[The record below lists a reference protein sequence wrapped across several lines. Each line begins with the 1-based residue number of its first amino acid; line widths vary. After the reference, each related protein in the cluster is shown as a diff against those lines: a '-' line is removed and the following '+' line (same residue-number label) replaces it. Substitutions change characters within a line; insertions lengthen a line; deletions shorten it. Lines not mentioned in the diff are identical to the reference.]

1 MFFCCG
7 VESVVILGFGR
18 WAWKRCTYI
27 GANDSANWTLAT
39 PEEFEPIPRMSR
51 LVLAVYES
59 DLHNPQFIPQ
69 HGYRLNPDWVIKR
82 VTYEQTQGRAPPYI
96 IYIDHDHKEIVL
108 AIRGL
113 NLYKESDYKTLLDN
127 RLGMQMFDGGF
138 VHHGLLKSA
147 VWLLNE
153 EGETLKRLWEE
164 NGKVYD
170 MVFAGHSLG
179 SGVAALSTVIVVN
192 HRDKLGGIPREKIR
206 CYVMAP
212 ARCMS
217 LNLAVKYADVIHSI
231 ILQVHEL
238 DIYLLFLSRMISYL
252 EQLLHWKISL
262 SQSSGVDPLDSLP
275 CLLFF
280 VCLRDT
286 FIPEGRKLRDPRR
299 LYAPGRMYHIVE
311 RKFCR
316 CGRFPPEVRTAIP
329 VDGRFEHIV
338 LSCNATSDHGIIWI
352 ERESQKALEKMKE
365 ISSETITTPPDVQK
379 FERMQTIEQEHR
391 DALERA
397 VSLNIPHAVATPDAE
412 PCMDN
417 GTAPSQSEGEQAS
430 KTKSTSSG
438 GKTNW
443 DEVVKKLFKK
453 GESGHLV
460 LNKDVT
466 ALNNISVVQP
476 S

>member
-59 DLHNPQFIPQ
+59 DLDNPQFIPQ
-69 HGYRLNPDWVIKR
+69 HGYRINRDWVIKR

-164 NGKVYD
+164 NGKVYN

-179 SGVAALSTVIVVN
+179 SGVAALLTVIVVN
-192 HRDKLGGIPREKIR
+192 HRDMLGGIPREKIR

-231 ILQVHEL
+231 ILQV
-238 DIYLLFLSRMISYL
+238 
-252 EQLLHWKISL
+252 
-262 SQSSGVDPLDSLP
+262 
-275 CLLFF
+275 CF
-280 VCLRDT
+280 V
-286 FIPEGRKLRDPRR
+286 
-299 LYAPGRMYHIVE
+299 
-311 RKFCR
+311 
-316 CGRFPPEVRTAIP
+316 
-329 VDGRFEHIV
+329 
-338 LSCNATSDHGIIWI
+338 
-352 ERESQKALEKMKE
+352 
-365 ISSETITTPPDVQK
+365 
-379 FERMQTIEQEHR
+379 
-391 DALERA
+391 
-397 VSLNIPHAVATPDAE
+397 
-412 PCMDN
+412 
-417 GTAPSQSEGEQAS
+417 
-430 KTKSTSSG
+430 
-438 GKTNW
+438 
-443 DEVVKKLFKK
+443 
-453 GESGHLV
+453 
-460 LNKDVT
+460 
-466 ALNNISVVQP
+466 
-476 S
+476 

>member
-27 GANDSANWTLAT
+27 GANDSANWTFAT
-39 PEEFEPIPRMSR
+39 PEEFEPIPRMCR

-69 HGYRLNPDWVIKR
+69 HGYRLNPDRVIKR
-82 VTYEQTQGRAPPYI
+82 VNYEQTQGRAPPYI
-96 IYIDHDHKEIVL
+96 IYIDHDHKDIVL

-179 SGVAALSTVIVVN
+179 SGVAALLTVIVVN

-231 ILQVHEL
+231 ILQV
-238 DIYLLFLSRMISYL
+238 
-252 EQLLHWKISL
+252 
-262 SQSSGVDPLDSLP
+262 
-275 CLLFF
+275 CF
-280 VCLRDT
+280 V
-286 FIPEGRKLRDPRR
+286 
-299 LYAPGRMYHIVE
+299 
-311 RKFCR
+311 
-316 CGRFPPEVRTAIP
+316 
-329 VDGRFEHIV
+329 
-338 LSCNATSDHGIIWI
+338 
-352 ERESQKALEKMKE
+352 
-365 ISSETITTPPDVQK
+365 
-379 FERMQTIEQEHR
+379 
-391 DALERA
+391 
-397 VSLNIPHAVATPDAE
+397 
-412 PCMDN
+412 
-417 GTAPSQSEGEQAS
+417 
-430 KTKSTSSG
+430 
-438 GKTNW
+438 
-443 DEVVKKLFKK
+443 
-453 GESGHLV
+453 
-460 LNKDVT
+460 
-466 ALNNISVVQP
+466 
-476 S
+476 